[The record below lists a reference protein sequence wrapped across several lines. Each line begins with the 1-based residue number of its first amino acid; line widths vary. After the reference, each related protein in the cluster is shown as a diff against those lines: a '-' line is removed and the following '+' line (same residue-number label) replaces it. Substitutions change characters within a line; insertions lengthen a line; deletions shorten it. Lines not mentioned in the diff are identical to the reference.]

1 MRELNHR
8 NYMFMNQTVRYFTLN
23 STLRD
28 VSSHPKQLQELKMK
42 QPVGYFLFLTTMCP
56 IENVK
61 NIWHFL
67 EILKIKN
74 TIFPNDIITN
84 KNRHQ

>member
-42 QPVGYFLFLTTMCP
+42 QLVGYVSNWECQKQIIGIFL
-56 IENVK
+56 
-61 NIWHFL
+61 
-67 EILKIKN
+67 
-74 TIFPNDIITN
+74 
-84 KNRHQ
+84 RS